1 MSPLKRRLRKRGTF
15 ESWLERWKHSQ
26 FYGCEVGTH
35 RTKASVSSAGKSEE
49 ARCYR
54 ETFESWLQ
62 SWKLTKILEAVKT
75 HRPKARVSAAEKD
88 EESEVLR

>member
-1 MSPLKRRLRKRGTF
+1 MWG
-15 ESWLERWKHSQ
+15 
-26 FYGCEVGTH
+26 
-35 RTKASVSSAGKSEE
+35 RTAQNACVSAVGKSEE
-49 ARCYR
+49 ARCYC

-62 SWKLTKILEAVKT
+62 SWKLSKILEAVKT

>member
-1 MSPLKRRLRKRGTF
+1 METLANFLG
-15 ESWLERWKHSQ
+15 
-26 FYGCEVGTH
+26 EVGTH
-35 RTKASVSSAGKSEE
+35 HTKASVSSAEKSEE

-54 ETFESWLQ
+54 ETSESWLERVGN
-62 SWKLTKILEAVKT
+62 TRKILEAVKT